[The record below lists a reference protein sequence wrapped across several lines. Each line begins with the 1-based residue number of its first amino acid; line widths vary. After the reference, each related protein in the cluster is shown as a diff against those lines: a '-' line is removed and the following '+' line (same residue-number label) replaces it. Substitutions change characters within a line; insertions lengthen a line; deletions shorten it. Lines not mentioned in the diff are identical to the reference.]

1 MNLTINGE
9 AKTLHHDSLTVT
21 ELLEALG
28 LAGRRVA
35 VERNKTIVPRAEHA
49 NTSIQEGDVIEI
61 VSFVGGG

>member
-1 MNLTINGE
+1 M
-9 AKTLHHDSLTVT
+9 T

-35 VERNKTIVPRAEHA
+35 VERNKSIVPRAEHA